1 MIIKRLGVSQY
12 RNLGEE
18 QYVPCPGIN
27 VICGRNAQGKT
38 NLLEG
43 LWLFTGGRSFRGAK
57 DSELVAFGKGQARL
71 CLDFYAR
78 DREQRA
84 EITIENGRRKA
95 SLNGVDRGPASS
107 LIGELCAVVFS
118 PVHLSL
124 VKEGPAQRRRFLDA
138 AICQQKPA
146 YAGLLARYS
155 HTLTQRNALLKDVPR
170 HAELLDTLDI
180 WEEKLARYGGAI
192 AAQRISYANELNGS
206 AAQVYTGISE
216 GKERLSVAYE
226 STFWLDGDPWDGE
239 SLTQNLKEK
248 LVRSRREDLYTGHTG
263 VGPHRDDLNIT
274 IDGRSARSFG
284 SQGQQRSCVLA
295 LKLAEA
301 SLLYSLLGERPVVL
315 LDDVMSELD
324 QSRQDYLLNHIK
336 GWQVFITCCD
346 PDAVGRWDGGAVSQV
361 EEGKI
366 VPVSGKMPVFSGME
380 AEKSVI

>member
-1 MIIKRLGVSQY
+1 MNIKRLGVSQY
-12 RNLGEE
+12 RNLGEG
-18 QYVPCPGIN
+18 QCFPCPGIN

-43 LWLFTGGRSFRGAK
+43 LWLCTGGRSFRGAK
-57 DSELVAFGKGQARL
+57 DSELVAFGEGQARL

-124 VKEGPAQRRRFLDA
+124 VKEGPVQRRRFLDA

-146 YAGLLARYS
+146 YAGLLARYT

-192 AAQRISYANELNGS
+192 AAQRISYAKALSGS
-206 AAQVYTGISE
+206 AAQVYEGISE
-216 GKERLSVAYE
+216 GKERLSVGYE
-226 STFWLDGDPWDGE
+226 STFYQEGCPEDGE
-239 SLTQNLKEK
+239 SLAKSLREK
-248 LVRSRREDLYTGHTG
+248 LMSSRREDLYTGHTG
-263 VGPHRDDLNIT
+263 VGPHRDDLHIE

-301 SLLYSLLGERPVVL
+301 SLLYRLLGERPVVL

-324 QSRQDYLLNHIK
+324 QSRQDYLLNHIE

-346 PDAVGRWDGGAVSQV
+346 PDTVGRLEGGAVFQVEGGVISQV
-361 EEGKI
+361 SGEKEG
-366 VPVSGKMPVFSGME
+366 
-380 AEKSVI
+380 KSVI

>member
-1 MIIKRLGVSQY
+1 MIVNRLGLSQY
-12 RNLGEE
+12 RNMTEE
-18 QYVPCPGIN
+18 QFSPGPGVN
-27 VICGRNAQGKT
+27 VICGSNAQGKT

-57 DSELVAFGKGQARL
+57 DSELVAFGEPMANVR
-71 CLDFYAR
+71 LDFFAR

-84 EITIENGRRKA
+84 QLTVENGRRKA

-107 LIGELCAVVFS
+107 LIGEFCAVVFS
-118 PVHLSL
+118 PAHLSL
-124 VKEGPAQRRRFLDA
+124 VKDGPADRRKFLDA

-146 YAGLLARYS
+146 YAALLSRYA

-192 AAQRISYANELNGS
+192 AAQRIAYAKALHQS
-206 AAQVYTGISE
+206 ASQVYAGISE
-216 GKERLSVAYE
+216 GREQLFVGYQ
-226 STFWLDGDPWDGE
+226 STFWSPGSPEDPVWL
-239 SLTQNLKEK
+239 SQSMQQALAKC
-248 LVRSRREDLYTGHTG
+248 RRDDLFSGHTG
-263 VGPHRDDLNIT
+263 CGPHRDDLQLL
-274 IDGRSARSFG
+274 IDSRSARSFG

-301 SLLYSLLGERPVVL
+301 SLLKDLLGERPVVL

-324 QSRQDYLLNHIK
+324 QSRQDYLLNHIE

-346 PDAVGRWDGGAVSQV
+346 PATVGRLEGGAVFQ
-361 EEGKI
+361 
-366 VPVSGKMPVFSGME
+366 VSGGHITPL
-380 AEKSVI
+380 VI